1 MCNAQLNWNNNMEPT
16 SSSVTSFAA
25 YKLAIAYGI
34 PTVLATVI
42 VMLLTQPKS
51 TREWCVALI
60 STVASSIY
68 GGAFLVRYL
77 GYHVWLAEG
86 ESLPAGGLF
95 VLGGLYLLCGLP
107 AWILIRA
114 IFAWTETRKTKDIG
128 ELVKDAK
135 KIVETIKK

>member
-1 MCNAQLNWNNNMEPT
+1 MSNAQLNWNNNMEPT
-16 SSSVTSFAA
+16 SSSVTSFAV

-34 PTVLATVI
+34 PTALATVI
-42 VMLLTQPKS
+42 VMFLTQPKS

-86 ESLPAGGLF
+86 EGLF

-107 AWILIRA
+107 AWIIIRA
-114 IFAWTETRKTKDIG
+114 IFAWTEARKTKDIG

>member
-1 MCNAQLNWNNNMEPT
+1 MSNAQLNWNNNMEPT

-25 YKLAIAYGI
+25 YKLVIALGI
-34 PTVLATVI
+34 PTTLATVI

-77 GYHVWLAEG
+77 GYHVGLAEG
-86 ESLPAGGLF
+86 EGLF
-95 VLGGLYLLCGLP
+95 ALGGLGGLYLLCGLP
-107 AWILIRA
+107 AWIIIRA

-135 KIVETIKK
+135 EIVETIKK